1 MSVFNR
7 IAGTEEPKIPVWPII
22 CDFTRMMDNEL
33 SLSQLGTIYNLSQAE
48 LAECTEYAQG
58 LAAMLADETT
68 ERLRVGWGQA
78 FADGDARS
86 RINALIFHLLLRTEQ
101 GTLTEAQFRARLG
114 LV

>member
-1 MSVFNR
+1 MSVFAR

-33 SLSQLGTIYNLSQAE
+33 SLAQLGELYDMSQAE
-48 LAECTEYAQG
+48 LTECTEYAQAFG
-58 LAAMLADETT
+58 AMLADETA
-68 ERLRVGWGQA
+68 ERVRVGWGQS

-86 RINALIFHLLLRTEQ
+86 RINALIFHLMLRTEQ